1 MLENEMEIN
10 KLEEEELEL
19 QKQAKELIEQN
30 KQLIEELKAC
40 QDIMYNNN
48 NLVAETDET
57 EDKPLTYEQWL
68 ETEEA
73 EQLANAY
80 AEAMNDT
87 KRNGEINGN

>member
-1 MLENEMEIN
+1 MLNSQMEIK
-10 KLEEEELEL
+10 KLEEEKLEL

-40 QDIMYNNN
+40 QDIMHN

-57 EDKPLTYEQWL
+57 EDKLTYEQWL

-80 AEAMNDT
+80 AKAMNIDII
-87 KRNGEINGN
+87 KEVI